1 LSIEVEQVVSR
12 AKKAMA
18 NNQPDLAIS
27 MCTEHLQTQPDA
39 VVLWDVLANAH
50 FLIKDN
56 RQAAIC
62 FEKIVELAP
71 QNPKSHQN
79 LGVFYQSIGKFNEA
93 LQCYQRAASCDANY
107 APAYNGAGIVLMTVG
122 QLDTAQ
128 QYFAK
133 ALQLD
138 PQFADA
144 YSNLAHVFFSKGQL
158 PAAAQSYAKA
168 NALNPDLKSAV
179 ANRFYSLAMMCDWSW
194 LDAFSRVAK
203 TLGIEGEEVTPF
215 LLLTLED
222 APKRQLARCRKFVS
236 AKFGQGATWQGGVP
250 SARPANL
257 RIGYFSADFHDHATL
272 SLMMG
277 LLRNHDHDKFEI
289 HGFSY
294 GMVKESR
301 SLDQAMNYFDSFSDV
316 SGSSDEA
323 IVQLARD
330 KNIDIAIDLKGH
342 TRMGRI
348 GIFARRIAPVQI
360 NYLGN
365 PGSIGA
371 DFIEYMIVDKVTVP
385 ETYKKYLS
393 EKPIYLPNC
402 YQPNDDQR
410 RIPETNITRADFG
423 LPETGF
429 VFCSFNNTYKI
440 TPREFDI
447 WMRLLGKVEG
457 SVLWLFKGNDYA
469 AENLRKEAQKR
480 GIDPD
485 RLVFAGKMPE
495 PEHLARHKH
504 ADLLLDTFNVN
515 AHTTASDALW
525 AGLPLVTLPG
535 EQFAAR
541 VAASILTA
549 ANMSELIA
557 KDEADY
563 EAIALDLA
571 LHPEKTAALK
581 QKLQEQIKTCPLFD
595 TKGYTRDIEAA
606 FEAAYDRYLQG
617 LAPDDIDLTR
627 AK

>member
-1 LSIEVEQVVSR
+1 MSRVVEQVVSR
-12 AKKAMA
+12 AEKAMR
-18 NNQPDLAIS
+18 NDQVELAVSI
-27 MCTEHLQTQPDA
+27 CEQHLKTEPGS
-39 VVLWDVLANAH
+39 VVVWNALANAY
-50 FLIKDN
+50 FAQKDYA
-56 RQAAIC
+56 RAGAC
-62 FEKIVELAP
+62 FEKVVKLAP
-71 QNPKSHQN
+71 GNPKSHQN
-79 LGVFYQSIGKFNEA
+79 LGVFYQNIGKLNEA
-93 LQCYQRAASCDANY
+93 LQCYQKAANCDPNY
-107 APAYNGAGIVLMTVG
+107 PPAYNGAGIVLMTVG

-133 ALQLD
+133 AIQLD

-144 YSNLAHVFFSKGQL
+144 YSNLAHVFYSKGQL
-158 PAAAQSYAKA
+158 SSAARSYAQA
-168 NALNPDLKSAV
+168 NVLNPDMKSAL
-179 ANRFYSLAMMCDWSW
+179 ANRFYSLAMMCDWSGFDDF
-194 LDAFSRVAK
+194 LKVAE

-222 APKRQLARCRKFVS
+222 APERQLTRCRKFVL
-236 AKFGQGATWQGGVP
+236 AKFGQGTGWQGAIP
-250 SARPANL
+250 SKRPAKL

-277 LLRNHDHDKFEI
+277 LLRSHDHDKFEI

-294 GMVKESR
+294 GIVKESR
-301 SLDQAMNYFDSFSDV
+301 TLDQAMDYFESFSDV
-316 SGSSDEA
+316 ERASDEA
-323 IVQLARD
+323 IVQLARE
-330 KNIDIAIDLKGH
+330 KKIDIAVDLKGH

-348 GIFARRIAPVQI
+348 GIFAYRIAPVQI

-385 ETYKKYLS
+385 ETHKKCLS
-393 EKPIYLPNC
+393 EKPIYLPHC

-410 RIPETNITRADFG
+410 QIPQRDTKRADFG

-447 WMRLLGKVEG
+447 WMRLLDKVDG
-457 SVLWLFKGNDYA
+457 AVLWLFKGNDDA
-469 AENLRKEAQKR
+469 AQNLRKEAQSR

-485 RLVFAGKMPE
+485 RLIFAEKLPE
-495 PEHLARHKH
+495 AEHLARHKH

-535 EQFAAR
+535 KQFAAR
-541 VAASILTA
+541 VAASILSA
-549 ANMSELIA
+549 ANLPELIA
-557 KDEADY
+557 KDEAGY

-571 LHPEKTAALK
+571 LHPEKIAAMK
-581 QKLQEQIKTCPLFD
+581 QKLQAEIKTCPLFD
-595 TKGYTRDIEAA
+595 TVGYTRDLEAG
-606 FEAAYDRYLQG
+606 FEAAYDRFLQG
-617 LAPDDIDLTR
+617 LAPDDIEV
-627 AK
+627 

>member
-1 LSIEVEQVVSR
+1 MAVEKVASR
-12 AKKAMA
+12 AEKAIR
-18 NNQPDLAIS
+18 NNQPDVAVSL
-27 MCTEHLQTQPDA
+27 CEERLKTDPKA
-39 VVLWDVLANAH
+39 VVLWGLLANAY
-50 FLIKDN
+50 FLKKDSAK
-56 RQAAIC
+56 AAAC
-62 FEKIVELAP
+62 FEKVVGLAP

-79 LGVFYQSIGKFNEA
+79 LGVFYQGIGKFNEA

-138 PQFADA
+138 PRFADA

-168 NALNPDLKSAV
+168 NELKPDLKSAL
-179 ANRFYSLAMMCDWSW
+179 ANRYFSLAMMCDWSG
-194 LDAFSRVAK
+194 LESLSGVAQ
-203 TLGIEGEEVTPF
+203 TLGVEGEEVTPF

-222 APKRQLARCRKFVS
+222 APDRQLARCRKFVS
-236 AKFGQGATWQGGVP
+236 AKFGRGVPWQGTFP
-250 SARPANL
+250 SKRPAKL

-301 SLDQAMNYFDSFSDV
+301 SLDQAKGYFDSFTDV
-316 SGSSDEA
+316 ARSSDEE
-323 IVQLARD
+323 IVKLARE
-330 KNIDIAIDLKGH
+330 KKIDIAIDLKGH

-348 GIFARRIAPVQI
+348 GIFAHRIAPVQI

-365 PGSIGA
+365 PGTIGA
-371 DFIEYMIVDKVTVP
+371 EFIDYMVVDKVTVP
-385 ETYKKYLS
+385 ETHKQYLS
-393 EKPIYLPNC
+393 EKPIYLPHC

-410 RIPETNITRADFG
+410 AIPETNTTRADFG
-423 LPETGF
+423 LPDDGF

-440 TPREFDI
+440 SPREFDI
-447 WMRLLGKVEG
+447 WMRLSKQVEG

-469 AENLRKEAQKR
+469 AQNLRNEAQKC
-480 GIDPD
+480 GVDPD
-485 RLVFAGKMPE
+485 RLVFAEKLSPA
-495 PEHLARHKH
+495 EHLARHKH
-504 ADLLLDTFNVN
+504 GDLLLDTFNVN

-541 VAASILTA
+541 VAASILSA
-549 ANMSELIA
+549 ANLPELIA
-557 KDEADY
+557 KDEAEY

-571 LHPEKTAALK
+571 RNPEKLAALK
-581 QKLQEQIKTCPLFD
+581 QKVKDQSKTCPLFD
-595 TKGYTRDIEAA
+595 SEGYTRDLEAG
-606 FEAAYDRYLQG
+606 FEAAYDRYLNG
-617 LAPDDIDLTR
+617 LAPDDIEV
-627 AK
+627 